1 VSSGLPCRSDW
12 YCLLAE
18 WSNPSQYLRFMRD
31 EERLP
36 PELEALRPIQQ
47 DPRWHPEGGALDHT
61 FHVVDQMSDITS
73 REGITGDR
81 RVMFMLGA
89 VCHDMGKAVSTTFHP
104 EKQKWVAYG
113 HDVEG
118 VPIALR
124 FLESIQATDWLKDR
138 VLLLVRYHM
147 THTRPEFT
155 PKAVR
160 KIARVIQP
168 LTIADLVLMMEADC
182 AGRPPIPPGLPAAV
196 RDQLIPI
203 ATENGWM
210 TSCHRADRL
219 KSVEVA

>member
-1 VSSGLPCRSDW
+1 VSVELPCRSDW
-12 YCLLAE
+12 YCLMTQ

-31 EERLP
+31 EGRLP
-36 PELEALRPIQQ
+36 QELAALNGVQQ
-47 DPRWHPEGGALDHT
+47 NPKNHPEGCALSHT
-61 FHVVDQMSDITS
+61 FCVVDAAADIMS
-73 REGITGDR
+73 REGIVADR
-81 RVMFMLGA
+81 RVMFLMAAL
-89 VCHDMGKAVSTTFHP
+89 CHDMGKAVSTFFHP

-147 THTRPEFT
+147 THIRLEFT

-182 AGRPPIPPGLPAAV
+182 AGRPPIPSGLPAAV
-196 RDQLIPI
+196 REQLIPI

-210 TSCHRADRL
+210 NECHRADRL
-219 KSVEVA
+219 KSVEAA